1 MSTADDPKK
10 QPPKSTM
17 AWTPEDLEAAAAK
30 VAGGAQPTEAQ
41 PPEAPEEDPLIGQ
54 LLRNKWRVLKRIG
67 AGGFGTVYKVRDEKG
82 GWIEALKILSV
93 DRITGSEVET
103 ARKRFLREAQIMK
116 RLGTESQH
124 IVGLSTYEEDLEAG
138 LIYFLMEFVEGK
150 SLADTV
156 LADGPLP
163 LERTLRLALQACEA
177 LIVAHEGPDGVVHR
191 DLKLENFMLTK
202 DRAGQETLKV
212 LDFGIAKLTEKEADS
227 RLTTVG
233 TLGTPGYA
241 APEQLR
247 AEPVDARTDL
257 FAFGV
262 VLYGLL
268 TARDPW
274 LGNRAGESTTEIYQL
289 MLATDRCE
297 VIPMSETGVSVP
309 PAMESIVMKL
319 LRREPDQRYQSAKD
333 LKEALLRVQAGGLDA
348 ALGSLRVMT
357 EPKGV
362 RVEIRHGR
370 RTVTEGPTPCVANAL
385 AAGSYRV
392 VLKDERFEPAET
404 VVALDAGAME
414 DITLSITPRATG
426 VAAGVRRRPGVMVG
440 AGVAVLALAAVGI
453 LQPWGRTLDVQ
464 GLKDKSASGGIAS
477 ARLAPDGV
485 RGRLRLGPV
494 PAPFKVPL
502 PEAEMAATVAELRS
516 AGVELD
522 TSWEVARLV
531 GLAQEAQAAG
541 RYFGRDGEDVQSH
554 AQRLA
559 ALEPGNP
566 EARSLLLKVAER
578 MAWDA
583 DAALQ
588 DGEADRARQLREAC
602 LALVPAHPRCAA
614 AGGGS

>member
-1 MSTADDPKK
+1 V
-10 QPPKSTM
+10 
-17 AWTPEDLEAAAAK
+17 AALKDAA
-30 VAGGAQPTEAQ
+30 
-41 PPEAPEEDPLIGQ
+41 PEAKPGEQAEEDPLIGQ

-93 DRITGSEVET
+93 DRISGAEAEN

-124 IVGLSTYEEDLEAG
+124 IVGLSTYEEDIEAG
-138 LIYFLMEFVEGK
+138 MIYFLMEFVEGK

-156 LADGPLP
+156 LKEGPLP
-163 LERTLRLALQACEA
+163 LERTVRLALQACEA
-177 LIVAHEGPDGVVHR
+177 LIVAHEGADGVVHR

-212 LDFGIAKLTEKEADS
+212 LDFGIAKLAEKEADS

-262 VLYGLL
+262 VLYGML
-268 TARDPW
+268 TGKDPW

-289 MLATDRCE
+289 MVATDRCE

-319 LRREPDQRYQSAKD
+319 LRREPEQRYQSAKD
-333 LKEALLRVQAGGLDA
+333 VKEALLRVQAGGTDA
-348 ALGSLRVMT
+348 ALGSLRILT

-370 RTVTEGPTPCVANAL
+370 KTVAEGPTPCVANAL
-385 AAGSYRV
+385 VAGSYRIEV
-392 VLKDERFEPAET
+392 KDERFEPAET

-414 DITLSITPRATG
+414 DVTLAVTARAKG
-426 VAAGVRRRPGVMVG
+426 VAAGVKRRPGLMVAVAVTVVAL
-440 AGVAVLALAAVGI
+440 AGVGVVR
-453 LQPWGRTLDVQ
+453 PWGRTLDVER
-464 GLKDKSASGGIAS
+464 LKERSASGGIVS
-477 ARLAPDGV
+477 ARLTPEGV
-485 RGRLRLGPV
+485 GGKLRLGPLS
-494 PAPFKVPL
+494 APFKVPVA
-502 PEAEMAATVAELRS
+502 EADLAGTVADLRA
-516 AGVELD
+516 AGVTLE
-522 TSWEVARLV
+522 TSWEVARIV
-531 GLAQEAQAAG
+531 GLAREAQAAG
-541 RYFGRDGEDVQSH
+541 RYFGRDGEDVKSY

-559 ALEPGNP
+559 ALEPASP
-566 EARSLLLKVAER
+566 EAKSLLLKVAER

-588 DGEADRARQLREAC
+588 DGEADRAQQLKEAC
-602 LALVPAHPRCAA
+602 LALVPGHPRCAA
-614 AGGGS
+614 GSGGI